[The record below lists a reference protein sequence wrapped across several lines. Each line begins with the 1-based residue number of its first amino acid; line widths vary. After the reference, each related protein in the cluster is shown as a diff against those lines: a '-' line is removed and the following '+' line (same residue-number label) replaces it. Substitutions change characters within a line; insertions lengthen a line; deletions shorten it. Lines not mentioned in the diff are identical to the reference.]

1 MNKRILISIFALLVL
16 AQLYVPTSMILE
28 KEDVLTN
35 GQEFK
40 FKTAPIDPHD
50 LFRGKYI
57 YLNFQANEVEV
68 QSIKEYVYDENMY
81 AIITKDSNGYAKIQS
96 ISKATPTDTENFVK
110 IRVRNFFGTGNRQR
124 VVVGYPF
131 DRYYME
137 ESKAPVA
144 EKAYNESIID
154 TTQITYALV
163 SIKDGESVLKDVLI
177 NGVPI
182 KEIAKMQK

>member
-1 MNKRILISIFALLVL
+1 MNKSILISIFALLVL

-28 KEDVLTN
+28 KEDVLSS

-57 YLNFQANEVEV
+57 YLNFQANEIEV
-68 QSIKEYVYDENMY
+68 QSTKDYVYDENMY

-96 ISKATPTDTENFVK
+96 ISKATPSDTENYVK
-110 IRVRNFFGTGNRQR
+110 IRVRNFFGKGNSQR

-144 EKAYNESIID
+144 ERAYNELNRDS
-154 TTQITYALV
+154 TQIAYALV
-163 SIKDGESVLKDVLI
+163 SIKNGESVLKDVLI

-182 KEIAKMQK
+182 KEIAKKMK